1 MASINFG
8 KTVSLKQAG
17 KLVGT
22 VKNNRFMLRGEPGI
36 GKSSLTGVLAEMY
49 PDYHLA
55 YIDVPNMD
63 LGDICMPVIC
73 HETKTTKYYPNAR
86 FGMHTGKPVII
97 MLDEMSKGSPPVV
110 NMLHPLLESFNPRL
124 GDIPLHKDSIVFM
137 TGNLSTDGVGDNI
150 KAHTLNRVSQVT
162 VRKPRFSEWAEWAI
176 GNGIEPI
183 VIAAA
188 SQFEGDWFA
197 SYLDYAADAI
207 PKDFVAFNPRM
218 PTQSYVS
225 GRSLE
230 RASNIIKHR
239 ESFDS
244 DSLIAAL
251 SGTIGEKASRDLEA
265 YIAFADQ
272 LPTWESIIKSPMTTP
287 IPDGAGACALV
298 AFNAIAKVEKD
309 TMTPFMDYISRFSPE
324 WQACFAINIAK
335 SPRQKIAFGC
345 SAFSAWVAKNED
357 LL

>member
-1 MASINFG
+1 MATINFG
-8 KTVSLKQAG
+8 KTVSLKQAA

-22 VKNNRFMLRGEPGI
+22 VKNNRFMLQGEPGI
-36 GKSSLTGVLAEMY
+36 GKSSLMGALAEMY

-63 LGDICMPVIC
+63 LGDICMPVID

-86 FGMHTGKPVII
+86 FGIHTGKPSII
-97 MLDEMSKGSPPVV
+97 MLDEMSKGSPPVI
-110 NMLHPLLESFNPRL
+110 NMLHPLLEAHNPRL
-124 GDIPLHKDSIVFM
+124 GDLPLHPDSIVFM
-137 TGNLSTDGVGDNI
+137 TGNLSTDGVGDNM
-150 KAHTLNRVSQVT
+150 KAHTLNRVSRVT
-162 VRKPRFSEWAEWAI
+162 VRKPNFSEWSEWAI
-176 GNGIEPI
+176 ANDIEPI

-197 SYLDYAADAI
+197 SYMDCADNV
-207 PKDFVAFNPRM
+207 PKDFVAFNPKM
-218 PTQSYVS
+218 PTTAYVS

-239 ESFDS
+239 EVFDS

-287 IPDGAGACALV
+287 IPEGAGACALV
-298 AFNAIAKVEKD
+298 AFNAISKVEKE
-309 TMTPFMDYISRFSPE
+309 TMTPFMDYISRFAPE

>member
-1 MASINFG
+1 
-8 KTVSLKQAG
+8 
-17 KLVGT
+17 
-22 VKNNRFMLRGEPGI
+22 
-36 GKSSLTGVLAEMY
+36 
-49 PDYHLA
+49 
-55 YIDVPNMD
+55 
-63 LGDICMPVIC
+63 
-73 HETKTTKYYPNAR
+73 
-86 FGMHTGKPVII
+86 
-97 MLDEMSKGSPPVV
+97 
-110 NMLHPLLESFNPRL
+110 
-124 GDIPLHKDSIVFM
+124 M
-137 TGNLSTDGVGDNI
+137 TGNLTTDGVGDNI
-150 KAHTLNRVSQVT
+150 KGHTLSRVSKLPVG
-162 VRKPRFSEWAEWAI
+162 KPVFEEWAEWAI

-188 SQFEGDWFA
+188 RQYKGDWFA
-197 SYLDYAADAI
+197 SYIDCADNV

-218 PTQSYVS
+218 PTTAYVS

-239 ESFDS
+239 EVFDS

-287 IPDGAGACALV
+287 VPDGAGACALI

-309 TMTPFMDYISRFSPE
+309 TMTPFMDYICRFSPE
-324 WQACFAINIAK
+324 FQACFAINIAK
-335 SPRQKIAFGC
+335 SPRQKIAFGNT
-345 SAFSAWVAKNED
+345 AFSAWVAKNED

>member
-1 MASINFG
+1 MATINFG
-8 KTVSLKQAG
+8 KSVSLKQAA
-17 KLVGT
+17 KLIAAIF
-22 VKNNRFMLRGEPGI
+22 NNRIMLLSEPGV
-36 GKSSLTGVLAEMY
+36 GKSSTMKALGDMY
-49 PDYHLA
+49 PNHHLA

-63 LGDICMPVIC
+63 LGDICMPVID
-73 HETKTTKYYPNAR
+73 HETKTTRYYPNAR

-97 MLDEMSKGSPPVV
+97 MLDEFSKGSPPVI
-110 NMLHPLLESFNPRL
+110 NMLHPLLESHNPRL
-124 GDIPLHKDSIVFM
+124 GDIPLHPESIVFL

-150 KAHTLNRVSQVT
+150 KAHTLNRITKLV
-162 VRKPRFSEWAEWAI
+162 VRKPTFEEWAEWAI
-176 GNGIEPI
+176 ANDIEPI

-188 SQFEGDWFA
+188 REFAGDWFA
-197 SYLDYAADAI
+197 SYLDYPEGL
-207 PKDFVAFNPRM
+207 PKDAVVFNPKM
-218 PTQSYVS
+218 PTTSYVS

-230 RASNIIKHR
+230 RASNIIKQR
-239 ESFDS
+239 DKFDT

-251 SGTIGEKASRDLEA
+251 SGTIGEKAARDLEA

-287 IPDGAGACALV
+287 VPEGAGACALV

-309 TMTPFMDYISRFSPE
+309 TITPFMDYISRFSPE

>member
-1 MASINFG
+1 MASLNFG
-8 KTVSLKQAG
+8 SSVSLKQAA
-17 KLVGT
+17 KLIGT
-22 VKNNRFMLRGEPGI
+22 VKGNRFMLRSEPGI
-36 GKSSLTGVLAEMY
+36 GKSSLMGTLAEMY

-63 LGDICMPVIC
+63 LGDICMPVID

-86 FGMHTGKPVII
+86 FGIHTGKPSII
-97 MLDEMSKGSPPVV
+97 MLDEFSKGSPPVV
-110 NMLHPLLESFNPRL
+110 NMLHPLLEAHNPRL
-124 GDIPLHKDSIVFM
+124 GDLPLHPDSVVFL
-137 TGNLSTDGVGDNI
+137 TGNLTTDGVGDNL
-150 KAHTLNRVSQVT
+150 KAHTLNRITPLV
-162 VRKPRFSEWAEWAI
+162 VRKPRFAEWAEWAI
-176 GNGIEPI
+176 ANGIDPI

-188 SQFEGDWFA
+188 RQFEGDWFA
-197 SYLDYAADAI
+197 SYLDYTADTV

-230 RASNIIKHR
+230 RASNIIIHR

-251 SGTIGEKASRDLEA
+251 SGTIGAKAALDLSA

-272 LPTWESIIKSPMTTP
+272 LPTWESIIKSPKTAVVP
-287 IPDGAGACALV
+287 EGAGACALI
-298 AFNAIAKVEKD
+298 AFNAIAKVDKE
-309 TMTPFMDYISRFSPE
+309 TMTPFMEYIERFHVEFQS
-324 WQACFAINIAK
+324 CFCINMAK

-345 SAFSAWVAKNED
+345 KAFSDWVAKNED

>member
-1 MASINFG
+1 MASLNFG
-8 KTVSLKQAG
+8 KTVTLKQAA

-22 VKNNRFMLRGEPGI
+22 VKNNRFMLQGEPGI
-36 GKSSLTGVLAEMY
+36 GKSSLMTALALQY

-63 LGDICMPVIC
+63 LGDICMPVID

-86 FGMHTGKPVII
+86 FGIHTGKPSII
-97 MLDEMSKGSPPVV
+97 MLDEFSKGSPPVI
-110 NMLHPLLESFNPRL
+110 NMLHPLLEAHNPRL
-124 GDIPLHKDSIVFM
+124 GDLPLHPDSIVFM
-137 TGNLSTDGVGDNI
+137 TGNMSSDGVGDNL
-150 KAHTLNRVSQVT
+150 KAHTLNRVSKVT
-162 VRKPRFSEWAEWAI
+162 VRKPAFEEWAEWAI
-176 GNGIEPI
+176 ANDVDPI
-183 VIAAA
+183 VIAAGKEFA
-188 SQFEGDWFA
+188 GDWFA
-197 SYLDYAADAI
+197 SYLDYPEGL
-207 PKDFVAFNPRM
+207 PKDAVVFNPKM
-218 PTQSYVS
+218 PTTAYVS

-230 RASNIIKHR
+230 RASNILKHR
-239 ESFDS
+239 ETFDS
-244 DSLIAAL
+244 DSIIASL
-251 SGTIGEKASRDLEA
+251 SGTIGEKAARDLET

-309 TMTPFMDYISRFSPE
+309 TITPFMDYISRFSPE

-345 SAFSAWVAKNED
+345 KAFSDWVAKNED

>member
-1 MASINFG
+1 MATINFG
-8 KTVSLKQAG
+8 KTITLRQAA

-22 VKNNRFMLRGEPGI
+22 VRHNRFMLQGEPGI
-36 GKSSLTGVLAEMY
+36 GKSSLMNALAAQY

-63 LGDICMPVIC
+63 LGDICMPVID

-86 FGMHTGKPVII
+86 FGIHTGKPSII
-97 MLDEMSKGSPPVV
+97 MLDEFSKGSPPVI
-110 NMLHPLLESFNPRL
+110 NMLHPLLEAHNPRL
-124 GDIPLHKDSIVFM
+124 GDLPLHPDSIVFM
-137 TGNLSTDGVGDNI
+137 TGNMSTDGVGDNL
-150 KAHTLNRVSQVT
+150 KAHTLNRVSKVT
-162 VRKPRFSEWAEWAI
+162 VRKPAFEEWAEWAMNNDI
-176 GNGIEPI
+176 DPI

-188 SQFEGDWFA
+188 RQFAGDWFA
-197 SYLDYAADAI
+197 SYLDFPEGL
-207 PKDFVAFNPRM
+207 PKDAVVFNPKM
-218 PTQSYVS
+218 PTTAYVS

-230 RASNIIKHR
+230 RGSNIIKHR
-239 ESFDS
+239 DKFDT

-251 SGTIGEKASRDLEA
+251 SGTIGEKAAKDLDA

-272 LPTWESIIKSPMTTP
+272 LPTWESIVKSPLTTTV
-287 IPDGAGACALV
+287 PDGAGACALV

-309 TMTPFMDYISRFSPE
+309 TMTPFMEYISRFLPE

-335 SPRQKIAFGC
+335 SPRQKIAFGNA
-345 SAFSAWVAKNED
+345 AFSAWVAKNED

>member
-1 MASINFG
+1 MATINFG
-8 KTVSLKQAG
+8 KTVSLKQAA

-22 VKNNRFMLRGEPGI
+22 VRNNRFMLEGEPGI
-36 GKSSLTGVLAEMY
+36 GKSSLMGALAEMY

-86 FGMHTGKPVII
+86 FGIHTGKPSII
-97 MLDEMSKGSPPVV
+97 MLDEMSKGSPPVI
-110 NMLHPLLESFNPRL
+110 NMLHPLLEAHNPRL
-124 GDIPLHKDSIVFM
+124 GDLPLHPDSIVFM
-137 TGNLSTDGVGDNI
+137 TGNLSTDGVGDNM
-150 KAHTLNRVSQVT
+150 KAHTLNRVSRVR

-218 PTQSYVS
+218 PTQSCVS

-309 TMTPFMDYISRFSPE
+309 TITPFMDYISRFSPE

-345 SAFSAWVAKNED
+345 AAFSAWVAKNED

>member
-1 MASINFG
+1 MATINFG
-8 KTVSLKQAG
+8 KTVSLKQAA

-22 VKNNRFMLRGEPGI
+22 VKNNRFMLQGEPGI
-36 GKSSLTGVLAEMY
+36 GKSSLMGALAEMY

-97 MLDEMSKGSPPVV
+97 MLDEFSKGSPPVI

-124 GDIPLHKDSIVFM
+124 GDIPLHPESIVFM
-137 TGNLSTDGVGDNI
+137 TGNLTTDGVGDNI
-150 KAHTLNRVSQVT
+150 KGHTLSRVSKLPVG
-162 VRKPRFSEWAEWAI
+162 KPVFEEWAEWAI

-188 SQFEGDWFA
+188 RQYKGDWFA
-197 SYLDYAADAI
+197 SYLDYAADAM

-272 LPTWESIIKSPMTTP
+272 LPTWESIVKSPMTTP
-287 IPDGAGACALV
+287 VPDGAGACALI

-309 TMTPFMDYISRFSPE
+309 TMTPFMDYICRFSPE
-324 WQACFAINIAK
+324 FQACFAINIAK
-335 SPRQKIAFGC
+335 SPRQKIAFGNA
-345 SAFSAWVAKNED
+345 AFSAWVAKNED

>member
-1 MASINFG
+1 MATINFG
-8 KTVSLKQAG
+8 KTVSLKQAA
-17 KLVGT
+17 KLIAAIF
-22 VKNNRFMLRGEPGI
+22 NNRIMLLSEPGV
-36 GKSSLTGVLAEMY
+36 GKTSTMRALGAMY
-49 PDYHLA
+49 PNHHLA

-63 LGDICMPVIC
+63 LGDVCMPVID
-73 HETKTTKYYPNAR
+73 HETKTTRYYPNAR

-97 MLDEMSKGSPPVV
+97 MLDEFSKGSPPVI
-110 NMLHPLLESFNPRL
+110 NMLHPLLESHNPRL
-124 GDIPLHKDSIVFM
+124 GDIPLHPESIVFL

-150 KAHTLNRVSQVT
+150 KAHTLNRITKLV
-162 VRKPRFSEWAEWAI
+162 VRKPTFEEWAEWAI
-176 GNGIEPI
+176 AKGIDPI

-188 SQFEGDWFA
+188 REFAGDWFT
-197 SYLDYAADAI
+197 SYLDYPEGL
-207 PKDFVAFNPRM
+207 PKDAVVFNPKM
-218 PTQSYVS
+218 PTTAYVS

-230 RASNIIKHR
+230 RGSNIIANR
-239 ESFDS
+239 DAFDT

-251 SGTIGEKASRDLEA
+251 SGTIGEKAARDLET

-272 LPTWESIIKSPMTTP
+272 LPTWESIVKSPMTTP

-309 TMTPFMDYISRFSPE
+309 TITPFMDYISRFSPE
-324 WQACFAINIAK
+324 WQAVFAINIAK

-345 SAFSAWVAKNED
+345 KAFSDWVAKNED

>member
-1 MASINFG
+1 MGA
-8 KTVSLKQAG
+8 
-17 KLVGT
+17 
-22 VKNNRFMLRGEPGI
+22 
-36 GKSSLTGVLAEMY
+36 LAEMY

-97 MLDEMSKGSPPVV
+97 MLDEFSKGSPPVI

-124 GDIPLHKDSIVFM
+124 GDISLHKDSIVFM
-137 TGNLSTDGVGDNI
+137 TGNLTTDGVGDNI
-150 KAHTLNRVSQVT
+150 KGHTLSRVSKLP

-207 PKDFVAFNPRM
+207 PKDFVAFNPKM

-345 SAFSAWVAKNED
+345 AAFSAWVAKNED

>member
-1 MASINFG
+1 
-8 KTVSLKQAG
+8 
-17 KLVGT
+17 
-22 VKNNRFMLRGEPGI
+22 
-36 GKSSLTGVLAEMY
+36 
-49 PDYHLA
+49 
-55 YIDVPNMD
+55 
-63 LGDICMPVIC
+63 
-73 HETKTTKYYPNAR
+73 
-86 FGMHTGKPVII
+86 
-97 MLDEMSKGSPPVV
+97 MS
-110 NMLHPLLESFNPRL
+110 
-124 GDIPLHKDSIVFM
+124 
-137 TGNLSTDGVGDNI
+137 
-150 KAHTLNRVSQVT
+150 
-162 VRKPRFSEWAEWAI
+162 
-176 GNGIEPI
+176 
-183 VIAAA
+183 
-188 SQFEGDWFA
+188 
-197 SYLDYAADAI
+197 
-207 PKDFVAFNPRM
+207 
-218 PTQSYVS
+218 TQSYVS

-287 IPDGAGACALV
+287 IPEGAGACALV

>member
-1 MASINFG
+1 MASLNFG
-8 KTVSLKQAG
+8 KSVSLKQAA
-17 KLVGT
+17 KLIGT
-22 VKNNRFMLRGEPGI
+22 VRNNRFMLQGEPGI
-36 GKSSLTGVLAEMY
+36 GKSSLMGALADMY

-63 LGDICMPVIC
+63 LGDICMPVID
-73 HETKTTKYYPNAR
+73 HDSKTTKYYPNAR
-86 FGMHTGKPVII
+86 FGIHTGKPSII
-97 MLDEMSKGSPPVV
+97 MLDEFSKGSPPVI
-110 NMLHPLLESFNPRL
+110 NMLHPLLEAHNPRL
-124 GDIPLHKDSIVFM
+124 GDLPLHPDSIVFM
-137 TGNLSTDGVGDNI
+137 TGNLSTDGVGDNL
-150 KAHTLNRVSQVT
+150 KAHTLNRVSKVV
-162 VRKPRFSEWAEWAI
+162 VRKPDGDEWTEWAI
-176 GNGIEPI
+176 ANGVEPI

-188 SQFEGDWFA
+188 REYKGDWFA
-197 SYLDYAADAI
+197 SYLDHPEGL
-207 PKDFVAFNPRM
+207 PKEAVVFNPKM
-218 PTQSYVS
+218 PTTAYVS

-239 ESFDS
+239 DVFDS

-265 YIAFADQ
+265 YITFADQ
-272 LPTWESIIKSPMTTP
+272 LPTWEAIIKSPTTTP
-287 IPDGAGACALV
+287 IPEGAGACALV

-309 TMTPFMDYISRFSPE
+309 TMTPFMDYISRFAPE

-345 SAFSAWVAKNED
+345 KAFSDWVAKNED

>member
-1 MASINFG
+1 MATINFG
-8 KTVSLKQAG
+8 KTVSLKQAA

-22 VKNNRFMLRGEPGI
+22 VRNNRFMLEGEPGI
-36 GKSSLTGVLAEMY
+36 GKSSLMGALAEMY

-86 FGMHTGKPVII
+86 FGIHTGKPSII
-97 MLDEMSKGSPPVV
+97 MLDEMSKGSPPVI
-110 NMLHPLLESFNPRL
+110 NMLHPLLEAHNPRL
-124 GDIPLHKDSIVFM
+124 GDLPLHPDSIVFM
-137 TGNLSTDGVGDNI
+137 TGNLSTDGVGDNM
-150 KAHTLNRVSQVT
+150 KAHTLNRVSRVR

-207 PKDFVAFNPRM
+207 PTDFVAFNPRM
-218 PTQSYVS
+218 PTQSCVS

-298 AFNAIAKVEKD
+298 AFNAIAKVEKY
-309 TMTPFMDYISRFSPE
+309 TITTSMDYISRFSPE

-345 SAFSAWVAKNED
+345 AAFSAWVAKNED